1 MPKDSEELQPWNHVA
16 LTVSNPKLNF
26 LLCRM
31 LLVEMETGR
40 AGEAKGRGKR
50 SLNLLTFTACC
61 GIKPCGQD
69 RTLTRL
75 SRDDKLAVLPDA
87 WLPDLY
93 SLSGGGEKGGG
104 GGDSVKW
111 CQCRWGACTGN
122 AHFTLSIRIPNE
134 QDGNTIQS
142 IFSNLDQLIE
152 DIICFYINTLQKQ
165 CSNVTRRR

>member
-1 MPKDSEELQPWNHVA
+1 MPKDSEELQPWNHIT

-40 AGEAKGRGKR
+40 AGKGRGGEC

-61 GIKPCGQD
+61 SIKPCGQD
-69 RTLTRL
+69 WTLTRL

-93 SLSGGGEKGGG
+93 SLSSGGGEVRGGG
-104 GGDSVKW
+104 EPDSSKW
-111 CQCRWGACTGN
+111 CLCQWGTLTGN
-122 AHFTLSIRIPNE
+122 AHFTLSISLHN
-134 QDGNTIQS
+134 DGN
-142 IFSNLDQLIE
+142 
-152 DIICFYINTLQKQ
+152 IIKNHMQDNI
-165 CSNVTRRR
+165 